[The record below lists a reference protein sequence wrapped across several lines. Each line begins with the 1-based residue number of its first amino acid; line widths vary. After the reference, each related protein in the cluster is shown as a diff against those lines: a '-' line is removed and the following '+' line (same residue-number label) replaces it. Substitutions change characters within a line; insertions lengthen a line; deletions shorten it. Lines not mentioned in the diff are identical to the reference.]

1 MKKIGIASDHAGYEM
16 KEFLV
21 GYLNAMGYEVLDF
34 GAHSP
39 ESVDY
44 ADFAHPLAEA
54 IENGELERGVALCG
68 SGEGMTMTLNKH
80 QGIRAGLCWD
90 TEIASLIRRHND
102 ANIIVFPARF
112 ITNDEA
118 VKMLDAYFA
127 AEFEGGRHIARIAN
141 GDVRSALGAVE
152 LAVQDMLYDPQT
164 AGGLL
169 IACDPADADALFA
182 ALKDAVPSA
191 QRVGTV
197 QPYAGSARIYLK

>member
-21 GYLNAMGYEVLDF
+21 GYLSAMGYEVLDF

-80 QGIRAGLCWD
+80 QGIRAGLVWD
-90 TEIASLIRRHND
+90 KQIAHLIRQHNN
-102 ANIIVFPARF
+102 ANVIVLPARF
-112 ITNDEA
+112 ITNDQA
-118 VKMLDAYFA
+118 VEFVEEFLATD
-127 AEFEGGRHIARIAN
+127 FEGGRPQRRIEKIP
-141 GDVRSALGAVE
+141 VK
-152 LAVQDMLYDPQT
+152 
-164 AGGLL
+164 
-169 IACDPADADALFA
+169 ACNR
-182 ALKDAVPSA
+182 
-191 QRVGTV
+191 Q
-197 QPYAGSARIYLK
+197 

>member
-102 ANIIVFPARF
+102 ANILAMGARVLGPGLALKIVDTFL
-112 ITNDEA
+112 TT
-118 VKMLDAYFA
+118 
-127 AEFEGGRHIARIAN
+127 EFEGGRHARRIA
-141 GDVRSALGAVE
+141 
-152 LAVQDMLYDPQT
+152 
-164 AGGLL
+164 L
-169 IACDPADADALFA
+169 ISDIEN
-182 ALKDAVPSA
+182 
-191 QRVGTV
+191 RG
-197 QPYAGSARIYLK
+197 

>member
-90 TEIASLIRRHND
+90 TEIAPSS
-102 ANIIVFPARF
+102 
-112 ITNDEA
+112 
-118 VKMLDAYFA
+118 K
-127 AEFEGGRHIARIAN
+127 
-141 GDVRSALGAVE
+141 
-152 LAVQDMLYDPQT
+152 
-164 AGGLL
+164 
-169 IACDPADADALFA
+169 ADAISRASPRCPWRA
-182 ALKDAVPSA
+182 ANRAARSEEPEMAEAGPLQHVADGIADTLNEGRETDGTKADETETD
-191 QRVGTV
+191 GTV
-197 QPYAGSARIYLK
+197 TDGARN